1 MTTSPESAAPAGLH
15 AATRCCIAGGGPAG
29 MVLGLLL
36 ARAGVA
42 VTVLEKHTAFL
53 RDFRGDTV
61 HPSTLQVLHE
71 LGLLDDFLRRP
82 HDEVRQLHATVYGHE
97 MVLADFAHVPAR
109 CRFIALMPQWD
120 VLDFIRHAAVRYPGF
135 RLLMDAEAT
144 GLLRNGQGDVT
155 GVALRTGA
163 HAGQPVEGRLR
174 ADLVIAADG
183 RHSTL
188 RAAAGLPL
196 HDLGSPIDVL
206 WMRLPRQPGDPD
218 ITGGYLEPGCF
229 FVTINRGDY
238 WQCALVIP
246 KGGSAGLQAR
256 GIASFRAT
264 IAGVAPFLAGR
275 LEAALPDW
283 EPVKLLSVRVDRLER
298 WWLPGLL
305 CIGDAAHAMSPVGG
319 VGINLAVQDAVA
331 TANLLAA
338 ALADGRPASALTPL
352 LQQVQQRRMWPA
364 RATQAAQVMLHRRLL
379 APVVVAS
386 GAGGGAEG
394 RPPVPPWPMR
404 LLDRFPVLR
413 GLPARAVGMGV
424 RPEHVRSPRH

>member
-1 MTTSPESAAPAGLH
+1 MSVHPEAAPQAGP

-36 ARAGVA
+36 ARAGVP
-42 VTVLEKHTAFL
+42 VTVLEKHTDFL

-61 HPSTLQVLHE
+61 HPSTLEVLHE
-71 LGLLDDFLRRP
+71 LGLLDDFLQRP
-82 HDEVRQLHATVYGHE
+82 HEEVRQLHANVYGHD
-97 MVLADFAHVPAR
+97 MVLADFAQVPAR

-120 VLDFIRHAAVRYPGF
+120 FLDFIRDAAARYPGF
-135 RLLMDAEAT
+135 RLLMDTEAT
-144 GLLRNGQGDVT
+144 GLLRNGQGAVT
-155 GVALRTGA
+155 GVTLRSGA
-163 HAGQPVEGRLR
+163 HAGQAVDGQLR

-196 HDLGSPIDVL
+196 QDLGAPIDVL
-206 WMRLPRQPGDPD
+206 WMRLPREPGDPD
-218 ITGGYLEPGCF
+218 TTGGYVAPGRF
-229 FVTINRGDY
+229 FVTINRASY

-246 KGGSAGLQAR
+246 KGGSAALRSR
-256 GIASFRAT
+256 GIEAFRRA
-264 IAGVAPFLAGR
+264 IAEAAPFLAGR

-283 EPVKLLSVRVDRLER
+283 EPVQLLSVSVDRLER

-338 ALADGRPASALTPL
+338 ALADGRPAAALHAL
-352 LQQVQQRRMWPA
+352 LPQVQQRRLWPS
-364 RATQAAQVMLHRRLL
+364 RATQAVQVMLHRRLL
-379 APVVVAS
+379 APILAGEGS
-386 GAGGGAEG
+386 GGH
-394 RPPVPPWPMR
+394 RSVPWPLR
-404 LLDRFPVLR
+404 LLDRFPALR
-413 GLPARAVGMGV
+413 GLPARAVGIGV
-424 RPEHVRSPRH
+424 RPEHVQTPQR